1 MDGYE
6 GDHCETAQK
15 CLVGS
20 NGEKCVKDQGTASGL
35 IGNCT
40 CQCKDG
46 FEGTNCESK
55 VKSPCSLPQKFTE
68 NTIFDQSCISEIE
81 LKSGGS
87 CKILC
92 KSGYTPVTN
101 TSGDFSCDNGTLKAP
116 TLQCEKTMT
125 PNFGDT
131 EKPDEKVPETPAPVI
146 TQVVAKMTLPL
157 GNLKEILS
165 LPNPAKVLSSAALE
179 ASGMSAS
186 EVTVNVTKSD
196 YIYLNVNCK
205 RADCSKEESA
215 IVAALITLMCGNNAG
230 NVCKIFAVSSTTGN
244 VRRLAS
250 GATDKFVR
258 EYVVQS
264 TDPIIQTEATKY
276 AQNQPQISQDILA
289 TKLPTEI
296 IRVSASN
303 GADTSVT
310 DAVTVASLSKG
321 HSAAALFFKKSGIAS
336 AQGLA
341 DVQKSFSKTSFIT
354 ALSKQTNVDKV
365 TLERELNTTVKN
377 NTATPL
383 EDFDDPRVPPL
394 FKKFITLRGF
404 SAPTPIQKFCW
415 PAILSGRD
423 VIGVAET
430 GSGKT
435 LAYLLPA
442 VAHIVA
448 QTRTDSVESVV
459 ALILV
464 PTRELATQVQSV
476 CNRFRRLF
484 GLRSSTVYGGVNR
497 AAQIASLQTT
507 HLPVTILT
515 ATPGRLLDLLQSGD
529 FVLPCVTYCVVDEV
543 DRMLGMGMREQIDA
557 IFKYLRPDRQMML
570 FTASLSPK
578 IEIAARTWAPKA
590 NIFHVSKLALSKKKL
605 QQKSRF
611 EVINPE
617 QEKCTTISTHDINLI
632 NDILDTQKEPT
643 DISYNLIAPENL
655 LQIVHLCAEHKKQG
669 KLMKLLRGIRK
680 TANILIFCNTT
691 KKVKE
696 LVSFLKRANCRCGA
710 IFGQMKQDWRD
721 KAMKNFKFGKTPVL
735 VATDVAGRG
744 LHIKNLRFVVNYDFP
759 PTLEQYV
766 HRIGRAGRAGRA
778 GESHSYFT
786 KNMSP
791 LAPDLV
797 SLLQRCGQTVDPNIN
812 QLAKKVRMKGH
823 IQDNACKKRNKN
835 SQDNKSK
842 KCRKSN
848 VKQTTEKKTPNKK
861 EWGPCFSFQKDKTCI
876 RGDMC
881 RFQHT

>member
-1 MDGYE
+1 MDN
-6 GDHCETAQK
+6 QK
-15 CLVGS
+15 RSRKVAIS
-20 NGEKCVKDQGTASGL
+20 WSG
-35 IGNCT
+35 
-40 CQCKDG
+40 
-46 FEGTNCESK
+46 
-55 VKSPCSLPQKFTE
+55 
-68 NTIFDQSCISEIE
+68 
-81 LKSGGS
+81 
-87 CKILC
+87 
-92 KSGYTPVTN
+92 
-101 TSGDFSCDNGTLKAP
+101 
-116 TLQCEKTMT
+116 M
-125 PNFGDT
+125 
-131 EKPDEKVPETPAPVI
+131 
-146 TQVVAKMTLPL
+146 
-157 GNLKEILS
+157 
-165 LPNPAKVLSSAALE
+165 AALE
-179 ASGMSAS
+179 MAGDGADEWEKYKMQRSQKKRKKIKYKEAPRIIESTSDKSSGMKSIVVDS
-186 EVTVNVTKSD
+186 TKRRKCEVSD
-196 YIYLNVNCK
+196 Y
-205 RADCSKEESA
+205 
-215 IVAALITLMCGNNAG
+215 
-230 NVCKIFAVSSTTGN
+230 
-244 VRRLAS
+244 
-250 GATDKFVR
+250 TDKFNSAKLCVPPALPRTDSFVR
-258 EYVVQS
+258 NILS
-264 TDPIIQTEATKY
+264 GY
-276 AQNQPQISQDILA
+276 ANH
-289 TKLPTEI
+289 TGE
-296 IRVSASN
+296 
-303 GADTSVT
+303 
-310 DAVTVASLSKG
+310 
-321 HSAAALFFKKSGIAS
+321 
-336 AQGLA
+336 
-341 DVQKSFSKTSFIT
+341 
-354 ALSKQTNVDKV
+354 
-365 TLERELNTTVKN
+365 N

-448 QTRTDSVESVV
+448 QTRTDSVGSVV

-507 HLPVTILT
+507 VPIESSMTATEEHLPVTILT

-590 NIFHVSKLALSKKKL
+590 NIFHVSQLALSKKKL

-617 QEKCTTISTHDINLI
+617 QEKCTTISTHDSTKHQEKQQSKCKVNLI

-643 DISYNLIAPENL
+643 DISCHVGQNNVENNEKSLEKHILEISSNGEKNTTTKHVTDNLIAPENL

-680 TANILIFCNTT
+680 SDKEKGVRQAANILIFCNTT

-823 IQDNACKKRNKN
+823 IQDNTCKKRNKN

-876 RGDMC
+876 RGDTC
-881 RFQHT
+881 RFKHT